1 MVLSMLKTL
10 VFENSDKKSLMSL
23 EKCKNERET
32 RLGKQRQPLTETK
45 KTIFSFWTNETNTL
59 QMPL

>member
-10 VFENSDKKSLMSL
+10 VFEKSDKKLLMSL
-23 EKCKNERET
+23 EKRKNEREK
-32 RLGKQRQPLTETK
+32 RLGKQSLTETK
-45 KTIFSFWTNETNTL
+45 KTIFSFWINETNTL